1 MYMSTNFSGGQI
13 KGKRLAL
20 GFSQQEL
27 ADMTGLSLRTIQ
39 RIENGGTSPRAYSM
53 RKLFEV
59 LEIPLTEKLHPNKN
73 VTTFILTLMHL
84 SALIFFVQPFLGV
97 LLPFIIWLIKKN
109 EIPEVNTSG
118 KRIINFELT
127 LYIIYLLPLFLVL
140 IVKMFQI
147 DLIPAWFNIKA
158 IYVIIYLLNLVVIIV
173 NTIALYFQKSF
184 WYMPVIPFLKARN

>member
-1 MYMSTNFSGGQI
+1 MSTNFSGGQI